1 MGMLGKKKVVT
12 VAFLLPCLGEFS
24 SAVFG
29 FPSLPTPLA
38 HPCMPT
44 CHPFPRSDTLLPN
57 QLLELVADT
66 LDGSLPF
73 FLQKI
78 VSHQGRGVWPPTET
92 LYHGPIPAGTPLLSL

>member
-24 SAVFG
+24 STVFG